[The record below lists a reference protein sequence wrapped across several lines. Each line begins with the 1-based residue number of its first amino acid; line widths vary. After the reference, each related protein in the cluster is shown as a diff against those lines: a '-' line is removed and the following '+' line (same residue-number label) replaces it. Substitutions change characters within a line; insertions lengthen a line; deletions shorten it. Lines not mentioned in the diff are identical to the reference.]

1 MMHFLLN
8 KLKLYETEKKVPSDI
23 RLSVYMEKIIKSS
36 FSELFI
42 QHFYNEDKT
51 PFVISF
57 SEKEDN
63 LNMWSR
69 YGNKGKGICLCFDE
83 DELIVD
89 NKGLLLNTVYIN
101 QNDNDKLST
110 IVLNQI
116 IPNEY
121 ERYLNTSH
129 NDKEKVISVG
139 TMLPLLSAYIKD
151 STFVDEQERRFAL
164 MTHGKHE
171 LIYFRT
177 SKLGNIIPYIKVPI
191 PKKSLKEIIVGPC
204 IQPECAA
211 RGLLFELNVCGIDI
225 PISFSSVP
233 YREI

>member
-1 MMHFLLN
+1 
-8 KLKLYETEKKVPSDI
+8 
-23 RLSVYMEKIIKSS
+23 
-36 FSELFI
+36 
-42 QHFYNEDKT
+42 
-51 PFVISF
+51 
-57 SEKEDN
+57 
-63 LNMWSR
+63 MWSR

-83 DELIVD
+83 DELSVD

-171 LIYFRT
+171 LIY
-177 SKLGNIIPYIKVPI
+177 
-191 PKKSLKEIIVGPC
+191 
-204 IQPECAA
+204 
-211 RGLLFELNVCGIDI
+211 
-225 PISFSSVP
+225 
-233 YREI
+233 